1 MRSMNEIGLQSWVL
15 TSVFCCCLPSPRCM
29 TNCIGANIPA
39 NSINYFRY
47 FLSSLVV
54 MNKQKHKFER
64 LTYDRLNIWSFEWLK
79 VWKTFHVLL
88 SWVHILTVNGSRK
101 LLKTPNIKVLFITIS
116 ENSLLQTLLQQIGHQ
131 CHHQQI
137 LRFRHHLVRTLL
149 ILHYHLI
156 QTLCKQQYLGPYQS
170 VT

>member
-1 MRSMNEIGLQSWVL
+1 
-15 TSVFCCCLPSPRCM
+15 M
-29 TNCIGANIPA
+29 TNCIGANISA

-88 SWVHILTVNGSRK
+88 SWVHILTVNGGRK

-116 ENSLLQTLLQQIGHQ
+116 EHSLLQTLLQQIGHQ
-131 CHHQQI
+131 RHPQQI
-137 LRFRHHLVRTLL
+137 LRSYSALSFDRDPLQATISGPVSICHIIEAANPSLAPILEQRTFPLVSLSISRFRYS
-149 ILHYHLI
+149 IC
-156 QTLCKQQYLGPYQS
+156 Q
-170 VT
+170 